1 LALAGRCSHRF
12 RAITLFRGGVT
23 TKILKKQVLSA
34 GIKRF
39 ELDAAE
45 IARKAQPG
53 QFVVLRVNEEGERI
67 PLTVADTMPDK
78 GILVIVLQEAGKSTK
93 LLGTLNEGDS
103 ILDLIG
109 PLGRPSHIEKF
120 GTVVCVGGGVGTPE
134 ILPVARAL
142 RQAGNKVI
150 SIIGFRNKDL
160 ILMAD
165 EMRAVS
171 DELIVATDDGSNG
184 NKGFVTDML
193 NQVIARGEKIA
204 HVFAVGPV
212 IMMKMVSK
220 VTEPHKIPTV
230 VSLNPIML
238 DATGMCGVCRV
249 EVGGE
254 TKLACV
260 DGPEFDGHKVDFD
273 LLMARLRTYLPEEK
287 QSLEMFESAHAK
299 GGCCGGK
306 GACR

>member
-1 LALAGRCSHRF
+1 
-12 RAITLFRGGVT
+12 
-23 TKILKKQVLSA
+23 VLSA

-45 IARKAQPG
+45 IARKALPG

-78 GILVIVLQEAGKSTK
+78 GILVIVFQEAGKSTK

-165 EMRAVS
+165 EMGAVS
-171 DELIVATDDGSNG
+171 DELIVTTDDGSNG
-184 NKGFVTDML
+184 TKGFVTDML
-193 NQVIARGEKIA
+193 NQVINRGEKLD

-273 LLMARLRTYLPEEK
+273 QLMARLRTYLPEEK
-287 QSLEMFESAHAK
+287 QSLELFEAANAK
-299 GGCCGGK
+299 SGCCGGK
-306 GACR
+306 GGCCA

>member
-1 LALAGRCSHRF
+1 MTR
-12 RAITLFRGGVT
+12 
-23 TKILKKQVLSA
+23 ILKKRVLSP

-39 ELDAAE
+39 DLDAPE
-45 IARKAQPG
+45 IARKALPG

-67 PLTVADTMPDK
+67 PLTVADVLPDK
-78 GILVIVLQEAGKSTK
+78 GILTIVFQEVGKSTR
-93 LLGTLNEGDS
+93 LLGTLNEGDT

-109 PLGRPSHIEKF
+109 PLGKPSHVERF
-120 GTVVCVGGGVGTPE
+120 GTVVCIGGGVGTPE
-134 ILPVARAL
+134 VFPLARAL
-142 RQAGNKVI
+142 KQAGNKVI
-150 SIIGFRNKDL
+150 SIIGFRGKDL

-165 EMRAVS
+165 EMKAVS
-171 DELIVATDDGSNG
+171 DELIVSTDDGSNG

-193 NQVIARGEKIA
+193 KRVIDRGERID

-220 VTEPHKIPTV
+220 VTESLKIPTV

-249 EVGGE
+249 NVGGE
-254 TKLACV
+254 TKFACV

-273 LLMARLRTYLPEEK
+273 LLMARLRVYNAEER
-287 QSLEMFESAHAK
+287 QSLEMFEKQQAE
-299 GGCCGGK
+299 CCGAHKECGN
-306 GACR
+306 A